1 MAMDAS
7 KTLWK
12 STEDALNSLGKL
24 AMQTLAWQMNK
35 KGFEM
40 APDSFD
46 INKFSAL
53 LGDLLGEGAEPI
65 INLVYKNLCEHLKA
79 DVDTDPSLPALY
91 RINKILET
99 KMN

>member
-1 MAMDAS
+1 
-7 KTLWK
+7 
-12 STEDALNSLGKL
+12 
-24 AMQTLAWQMNK
+24 MNK

-46 INKFSAL
+46 INKFSAV

-65 INLVYKNLCEHLKA
+65 MNLVYKNLFKHLKA
-79 DVDTDPSLPALY
+79 DVDTDANLPALH

-99 KMN
+99 KKMN